1 MISIFDS
8 VKTIHQIQELFRMSN
23 FQIITTVSAQLNIS
37 QKQVQTVSGFLEEGA
52 TIPFLAR
59 YRQEATGGLDEEQ
72 LREIR
77 DALEFQK
84 ALSARKETILK
95 SIAEQGKLTDDLEEQ
110 IKNCI
115 ELSTLEDLYLPYKQ
129 KRKTRGD
136 KAKEKGL
143 EPLAELVWSQEIENG
158 NPDDY
163 AKEYV
168 SEEKEVPT
176 VEDAWKGATDIVAEW
191 INEHLEVREKLRD
204 IFQKHSTIKTKKNP
218 AVKDRTNFEDYYE
231 FTSKVD
237 RLKPYQ
243 ILAINRG
250 ERENILFVNTEVW
263 EERTLETIDDI
274 VITNDM
280 SIFTE
285 RLQDAVEDAFKRLL
299 SPSLERE
306 LRNALTEKADAHAI
320 DTFATNLGNLLMQP
334 PLEKKVV
341 LGLDPAYRTGC
352 KLAVVDGTGKY
363 LDGTTIYPTPPQ
375 SKIAESEI
383 VLGKLIDKYKVELIA
398 IGNGT
403 GSREAEQFVADFIQ
417 KSGVPVS
424 YLIVNEAGASVYSAS
439 KVARNEFPDLDAA
452 QRGNISIA
460 RRVQDPLAELVKID
474 PKSIGVGLYQHD
486 VNQSQLSGKLD
497 DVVESCVNEVGVNLN
512 TASAPLLTHISG
524 LSKKVAEGIVHR
536 REKEGIFTS
545 RNQIK
550 EIEGVGEFRFQQAAG
565 FMRIPESK
573 NPLDNTAIHPES
585 YQAAEKLCNLFSI
598 DLEKL
603 SSQKDQVALK
613 LSNINTKQVAA
624 ELGVGEPTL
633 ELIIENLQKPGR
645 DPRESLQKPILRTDV
660 VKMEDLKEG
669 QKLQG
674 TVRNVVDFGAF
685 VDIGVKQDGLLHVSG
700 MSKTKKVDDPHDVVG
715 VGDIINVEII
725 KLDLERGRIGLKLY

>member
-1 MISIFDS
+1 MTTTPEIIS
-8 VKTIHQIQELFRMSN
+8 
-23 FQIITTVSAQLNIS
+23 NIS
-37 QKQVQTVSGFLEEGA
+37 KSLNFSSKQVQTVAGLIEEGA

-59 YRQEATGGLDEEQ
+59 YRQEVTGGLDEEQ
-72 LREIR
+72 LRAIR
-77 DALEFQK
+77 DALDFQK
-84 ALSARKETILK
+84 TLASRKETILK
-95 SIAEQGKLTDDLEEQ
+95 SIKEQEKLTPELEAQIIACTDLAV
-110 IKNCI
+110 
-115 ELSTLEDLYLPYKQ
+115 LEDLYLPYKQ

-143 EPLAELVWSQEIENG
+143 EPLAELIWKQEINEG
-158 NPDDY
+158 NPDDF
-163 AKEYV
+163 AKEYIN
-168 SEEKEVPT
+168 EEKEVLT
-176 VEDAWKGATDIVAEW
+176 LEDAYKGALDIVAEW
-191 INEHLEVREKLRD
+191 INENLEVREQLRD
-204 IFQKHSTIKTKKNP
+204 IFLKHSSIKTKKNP
-218 AVKDRTNFEDYYE
+218 TVKERTNFEDYYD
-231 FTSKVD
+231 FSAKVD
-237 RLKPYQ
+237 RLKPHQ

-250 ERENILFVNTEVW
+250 ERENILFVSTEVW

-285 RLQDAVEDAFKRLL
+285 HIQDAVEDAFKRLL

-306 LRNALTEKADAHAI
+306 LRNVLTDRADEHAI
-320 DTFATNLGNLLMQP
+320 ETFATNLGNLLMQP
-334 PLEKKVV
+334 PLDKKIV

-352 KLAVVDGTGKY
+352 KLAVVDETGKY

-375 SKIAESEI
+375 KKIAESEV
-383 VLGKLIDKYKVELIA
+383 VLAKLIKKYEIELIA

-403 GSREAEQFVADFIQ
+403 GSREAEQFVADYIQ
-417 KSGVPVS
+417 KSGDKVS

-439 KVARNEFPDLDAA
+439 KIARDEFPDLDAA

-486 VNQSQLSGKLD
+486 VNQNQLSSKLD

-524 LSKKVAEGIVHR
+524 LGKRVAEAIVKQ
-536 REKEGIFTS
+536 RETNGIFTS
-545 RNQIK
+545 RDQIK
-550 EIEGVGEFRFQQAAG
+550 EVEGVGEFRFQQAAG

-585 YQAAEKLCNLFSI
+585 YEATEKLCNLFGI
-598 DLEKL
+598 DLDNLANEK
-603 SSQKDQVALK
+603 SKIATK
-613 LSNINTKQVAA
+613 LGNLNTKQVA
-624 ELGVGEPTL
+624 EQLEIGEPTL
-633 ELIIENLQKPGR
+633 KLIIENLQKPGR

-660 VKMEDLKEG
+660 VKMEDLKVG

-685 VDIGVKQDGLLHVSG
+685 VDIGVKQDGMLHISN
-700 MSKTKKVDDPHDVVG
+700 MSKTGQRVEDPHEEVG
-715 VGDIINVEII
+715 VGDIISVEILT
-725 KLDLERGRIGLKLY
+725 LDLERGRIGLKLV